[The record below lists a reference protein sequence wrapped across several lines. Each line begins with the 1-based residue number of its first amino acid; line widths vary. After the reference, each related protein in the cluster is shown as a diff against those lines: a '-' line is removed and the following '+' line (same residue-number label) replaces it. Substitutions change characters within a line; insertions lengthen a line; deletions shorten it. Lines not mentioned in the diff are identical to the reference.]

1 MLAPVYM
8 MEMKA
13 ESAAAKGERVRFR
26 RGGA

>member
-1 MLAPVYM
+1 MLTPVCT
-8 MEMKA
+8 MEARA